1 MKYNSYML
9 QEVCDFIDYRGKTPI
24 KTKSGVPLVTAKIIK
39 NGRIMK
45 PQEFI
50 AENKYDEWMRRGI
63 PQKGDIVFT
72 TEAPLGEVA
81 EIKTDGKLAF
91 AQRVIILEP
100 RKEYLNNHY
109 LLYALQDKGL
119 KERIAARASGTTVT
133 GIKAA
138 ELKKIFIDLPSIDIQ
153 KKVADILYSLDEKI
167 ALNIA
172 INDNLEQQVRA
183 LFYAMFISS
192 EDYLN
197 WESGTFSDL
206 IESTFGGDWGKESP
220 TGNNTEMVYCI
231 RGADIPDVK
240 VGNKGKMPTRYILP
254 KNFASKHLCPGD
266 IVVEISG
273 GSPTQSTGR
282 VAAISQSF
290 LDRYD
295 KGMVCTNFCRAIK
308 PKSGYG
314 MFVYYYWQY
323 LYDRNVFFSYEN
335 GTTGIKNLDLSG
347 FIATE
352 EIVIPP
358 ADLIQQFDDY
368 CQCVFD
374 QTFANGLENEQLST
388 LRDTLLPKLMSGE
401 LDVSSLDL

>member
-1 MKYNSYML
+1 ML

-109 LLYALQDKGL
+109 LLYALQDKVL

>member
-1 MKYNSYML
+1 
-9 QEVCDFIDYRGKTPI
+9 
-24 KTKSGVPLVTAKIIK
+24 
-39 NGRIMK
+39 MK

>member
-1 MKYNSYML
+1 ML

>member
-1 MKYNSYML
+1 ML

-109 LLYALQDKGL
+109 LLYALQDKVL

-172 INDNLEQQVRA
+172 INENL
-183 LFYAMFISS
+183 
-192 EDYLN
+192 
-197 WESGTFSDL
+197 
-206 IESTFGGDWGKESP
+206 
-220 TGNNTEMVYCI
+220 
-231 RGADIPDVK
+231 
-240 VGNKGKMPTRYILP
+240 
-254 KNFASKHLCPGD
+254 
-266 IVVEISG
+266 
-273 GSPTQSTGR
+273 
-282 VAAISQSF
+282 AA
-290 LDRYD
+290 
-295 KGMVCTNFCRAIK
+295 
-308 PKSGYG
+308 
-314 MFVYYYWQY
+314 
-323 LYDRNVFFSYEN
+323 
-335 GTTGIKNLDLSG
+335 
-347 FIATE
+347 
-352 EIVIPP
+352 
-358 ADLIQQFDDY
+358 
-368 CQCVFD
+368 
-374 QTFANGLENEQLST
+374 
-388 LRDTLLPKLMSGE
+388 
-401 LDVSSLDL
+401 